1 MSKSF
6 SAKDVATHKTEKEG
20 IWIIVDNGSP
30 APSSPAHHDL
40 SRHAD

>member
-20 IWIIVDNGSP
+20 IWIIVDNGTP
-30 APSSPAHHDL
+30 APLSSPHHL